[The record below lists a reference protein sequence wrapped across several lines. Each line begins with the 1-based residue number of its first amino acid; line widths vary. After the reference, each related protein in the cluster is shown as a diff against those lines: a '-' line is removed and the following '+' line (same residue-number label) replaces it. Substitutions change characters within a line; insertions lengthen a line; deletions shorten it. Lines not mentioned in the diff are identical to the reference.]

1 MDMKIPIVV
10 SSFTARFFL
19 GLIFSS
25 FAGFISWVFFFDG
38 SGTDQN
44 IYYLRQSLVIGIPVG
59 ITVSLMWWNTESSG
73 IMMIIQAGLICLF
86 TICVPFL
93 IVNFSNIDVGT
104 TLVGPS
110 LRVPVISLGDIL
122 KKMLMGAVLGGN
134 IVASLFFLYRSL
146 FHKEI

>member
-1 MDMKIPIVV
+1 MKIPIIV

-19 GLIFSS
+19 GLVFSS

-38 SGTDQN
+38 SGVDQN
-44 IYYLRQSLVIGIPVG
+44 AYYLRQSLIIGLPVG

-73 IMMIIQAGLICLF
+73 IIMIIQAGLVCLF
-86 TICVPFL
+86 TICVAFL

-110 LRVPVISLGDIL
+110 LRVPVISLGDIF

-134 IVASLFFLYRSL
+134 VLASLFFLYRSL

>member
-1 MDMKIPIVV
+1 MNMKIPIIV

-19 GLIFSS
+19 GLVFSS

-38 SGTDQN
+38 SGVDQN
-44 IYYLRQSLVIGIPVG
+44 VYYLRQSLIIGLPVG

-73 IMMIIQAGLICLF
+73 IIMIIQAGLVCLF
-86 TICVPFL
+86 TICVAFL

-110 LRVPVISLGDIL
+110 LRVPVISLGDIF

-134 IVASLFFLYRSL
+134 VVASLFFLYRSL

>member
-1 MDMKIPIVV
+1 MKIPIIV

-73 IMMIIQAGLICLF
+73 IMMIIQAGLVCLF
-86 TICVPFL
+86 TICVAFL

>member
-1 MDMKIPIVV
+1 MNMKIPIIV

-19 GLIFSS
+19 GLVFSS

-38 SGTDQN
+38 SGVDQN
-44 IYYLRQSLVIGIPVG
+44 AYYLRQSLIIGLPVG

-73 IMMIIQAGLICLF
+73 IIMIIQAGLVCLF
-86 TICVPFL
+86 TICVAFL

-110 LRVPVISLGDIL
+110 LRVPVISLGDIF

-134 IVASLFFLYRSL
+134 VVASLFFLYRSL

>member
-1 MDMKIPIVV
+1 MKIPIVV

-38 SGTDQN
+38 SGVDQN
-44 IYYLRQSLVIGIPVG
+44 AYYLRQSLIIGIPVG

-73 IMMIIQAGLICLF
+73 IMMIIQAGSVILF
-86 TICVPFL
+86 TICLPLL

-110 LRVPVISLGDIL
+110 LRVPVISLGDIF

-134 IVASLFFLYRSL
+134 VVASLFFLYRSL